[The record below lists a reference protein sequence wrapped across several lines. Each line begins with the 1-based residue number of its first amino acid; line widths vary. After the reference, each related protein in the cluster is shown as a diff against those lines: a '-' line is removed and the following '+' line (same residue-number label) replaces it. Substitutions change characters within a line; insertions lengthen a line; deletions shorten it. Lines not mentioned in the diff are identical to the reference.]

1 MSREMAP
8 TRQSLTQESLFAAR
22 EAAGTSTP
30 MDGDQQAR
38 NSGVAGRGATTDRSA
53 WPRNAAAGSSEATSN
68 GLGPRDI
75 PSLFAARP
83 TADASP
89 NEAEA
94 AESPTRGGRIDVER
108 SRGVWILTL
117 HGDHDI
123 STQASLREQLALVAD
138 AGGPIVV
145 DMSHASFVDSTV
157 IGALA
162 AAAADQDGMPL
173 TMVAPANYVGTRMVE
188 LVGIG
193 TKVPVFRTRAEAVT
207 AHVRDPSEGRGHE
220 RTAERREPTAE

>member
-1 MSREMAP
+1 MVAP
-8 TRQSLTQESLFAAR
+8 ADMPGASGGCRL
-22 EAAGTSTP
+22 
-30 MDGDQQAR
+30 GD
-38 NSGVAGRGATTDRSA
+38 T
-53 WPRNAAAGSSEATSN
+53 
-68 GLGPRDI
+68 DI
-75 PSLFAARP
+75 PSLFAARR

-89 NEAEA
+89 NEAES
-94 AESPTRGGRIDVER
+94 AESPPRDGRIDVER

-123 STQASLREQLALVAD
+123 STQASLREQLGLVAD

-145 DMSHASFVDSTV
+145 DLSHASFVDSTV

-162 AAAADQDGMPL
+162 AGADQGGVPL

-207 AHVRDPSEGRGHE
+207 ALLLYPIDAVGPAVVDHKNQFPQGTAAAAPAPAEEPGGE
-220 RTAERREPTAE
+220 RTAERREPTAKMTSSDR